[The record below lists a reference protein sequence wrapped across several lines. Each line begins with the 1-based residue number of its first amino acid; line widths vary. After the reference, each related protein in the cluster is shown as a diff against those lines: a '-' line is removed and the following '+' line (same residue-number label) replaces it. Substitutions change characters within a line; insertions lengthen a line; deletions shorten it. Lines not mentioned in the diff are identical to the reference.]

1 MKRLIA
7 LTFIVVVL
15 LGAIAT
21 PVRADEPLVVWIT
34 DFTATCSR
42 GAVILEWE
50 TATEFDLIGFNV
62 YRSKTVTGSKVK
74 VNAVM
79 IPSNAYPGSLIGAE
93 YEYRVKGHTRDYY
106 WLEWVNI
113 YGDSRW
119 FGAVRCGR

>member
-62 YRSKTVTGSKVK
+62 YRSKTVTGRRVK

-79 IPSNAYPGSLIGAE
+79 IPFNTYPGSLIGAE
-93 YEYRVKGHTRDYY
+93 YEYRVKGHKADYY
-106 WLEWVNI
+106 WLEWVNV

-119 FGAVRCGR
+119 FGPVKRAR